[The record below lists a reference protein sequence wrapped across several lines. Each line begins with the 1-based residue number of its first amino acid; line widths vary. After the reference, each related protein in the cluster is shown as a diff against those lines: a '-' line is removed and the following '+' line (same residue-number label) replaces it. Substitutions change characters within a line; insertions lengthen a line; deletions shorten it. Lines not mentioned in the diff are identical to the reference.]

1 VPGLVQRA
9 PGCPYKT
16 TVILEAA
23 TACSLGDVSAY
34 AVRSASN
41 LPSDG
46 QLGKMIPTNYNSPN
60 FVSQLFCQ
68 LIHVK
73 ILEIRS
79 RHVHFTR
86 KQLTTDN

>member
-1 VPGLVQRA
+1 
-9 PGCPYKT
+9 
-16 TVILEAA
+16 
-23 TACSLGDVSAY
+23 
-34 AVRSASN
+34 
-41 LPSDG
+41 
-46 QLGKMIPTNYNSPN
+46 MIPTNYNSPN

-68 LIHVK
+68 LINVK